1 MINKVLISVLI
12 LSIIVLSVTIPVFA
26 FPPSNDKLY
35 YGIDVSEWQGRI
47 DFKKVAKAGIDIV
60 YIRASEGTD
69 YIDPYFRENYEEAKK
84 NGLKTGFYHYVTA
97 KNTEEARQEAR
108 FFVSNIK
115 GTNPDCK
122 LAMDFEI
129 FEDLSKRE
137 INEISKV
144 FLETVE
150 RLSEKECVIYSD
162 AFNARETFDEE
173 LAKKYA
179 IWIADYFVKEPANN
193 GKWSSWVG
201 FQYTDRGKI
210 KGING
215 SVDRDYFTNG
225 ILLNN
230 TSKIP
235 TDTTENTNQDFKY
248 ITVRKGDTLSQIATR
263 YKISYKY
270 LAKINDIKNPN
281 VIYVGERLKIPT
293 FDNNEIHDTSHR
305 LYIVRR
311 GNTLSQIAKEYDVSI
326 KNIAELN
333 NIKNSNLIYIGEIL
347 RIPIIN

>member
-210 KGING
+210 KGIDG

-281 VIYVGERLKIPT
+281 VIYIGERLKIPT

-311 GNTLSQIAKEYDVSI
+311 GNTLSQIAKEYGVSI